1 MQCNWARTEKENER
15 ENPAALHSTV
25 KVHAVRVSRIYCINQ
40 LSGIIPKTL
49 PSAHKLRK
57 AARMSVCS
65 VLFVVL
71 SNVLTNCFSRRG
83 QSVVCLCFS
92 ENSFYLR
99 SVQALAFLLWYF
111 KYVKMHALKKN

>member
-1 MQCNWARTEKENER
+1 
-15 ENPAALHSTV
+15 
-25 KVHAVRVSRIYCINQ
+25 
-40 LSGIIPKTL
+40 
-49 PSAHKLRK
+49 
-57 AARMSVCS
+57 MSVCS

-111 KYVKMHALKKN
+111 KYVRMHALKKKLELKLTSISLSPLTPLSDVVFKQYAFKKCKVWWFPEHSRMCTSKL